1 MTATLYCLS
10 LVMYMEASI
19 QSEYTQRLVA
29 SVVIERAKQED
40 TTICKSIKKRGAY
53 SWMWDGKTTKVDSK
67 ALDKLQHV
75 AQQELKHPTM
85 TGRYFFNEC
94 TMKKRWTTK
103 NKMIRSE
110 KLCFY

>member
-19 QSEYTQRLVA
+19 QSEYTKRLVA

-40 TTICKSIKKRGAY
+40 KSICKSIKTRGAY
-53 SWMWDGKTTKVDSK
+53 SWMWDGRRTKVDQK
-67 ALDKLQHV
+67 VLHKLHHIS
-75 AQQELKHPTM
+75 AQELFQPTI

-94 TMKKRWTTK
+94 TLGKRWKTK
-103 NKMIRSE
+103 YKMIRSE

>member
-1 MTATLYCLS
+1 MTTLSCLA
-10 LVMYMEASI
+10 LVMYMEAQT

-53 SWMWDGKTTKVDSK
+53 SWMWDGRNTKVDSK
-67 ALDKLQHV
+67 ALAKLQHV
-75 AQQELKHPTM
+75 ATQELKHPTM

-94 TMKKRWTTK
+94 TLSRLWKTK
-103 NKMIRSE
+103 YKMIRSE